1 MEPAAGGMSS
11 ARKGC
16 MESTRSVACDQADE
30 HARPARDAMRD
41 FVAIPYNARGALIT
55 YQASFVGLD
64 KKISN
69 PIGLLIFLVETVG
82 I

>member
-1 MEPAAGGMSS
+1 
-11 ARKGC
+11 
-16 MESTRSVACDQADE
+16 
-30 HARPARDAMRD
+30 MRD

-69 PIGLLIFLVETVG
+69 PIGLLNFLVETSAQAPRG

>member
-1 MEPAAGGMSS
+1 MHAPARDAM
-11 ARKGC
+11 
-16 MESTRSVACDQADE
+16 
-30 HARPARDAMRD
+30 HAPARDAMRD

-69 PIGLLIFLVETVG
+69 PIGLLNFLVETSAQAPRG